1 VLFWL
6 LPRVRYAF
14 NNRSRFPPVKK
25 GKTMKLGSM
34 LGVVLASSAALLC
47 GPGFAQAPT
56 GVRVRGQIVAVDAT
70 TLTVQQR
77 SNGGVVKIALKPDQA
92 VGALKNIAV
101 ADIKPGSYIGT
112 ATNTNPEGQLIAMEV
127 VVLPEAARGSGEG
140 HYEWDL
146 APGSMMTNG
155 NVDNVVE
162 GVKGRTL
169 KLSYKG
175 GTKEVTVPEG
185 IPVVVPAPATR
196 ADLVVGKKV
205 FAFAQGDP
213 SSLSANRITVEKDGV
228 APPM

>member
-1 VLFWL
+1 
-6 LPRVRYAF
+6 
-14 NNRSRFPPVKK
+14 
-25 GKTMKLGSM
+25 MKLES
-34 LGVVLASSAALLC
+34 LLAVLATSATLFC

-56 GVRVRGQIVAVDAT
+56 GPRVRGEIVAVDAT

-77 SNGGVVKIALKPDQA
+77 SGGIVKIALKPDQA
-92 VGALKNIAV
+92 VGALKKIAI

-112 ATNTNPEGQLIAMEV
+112 ATKTNPQGQLIALEL
-127 VVLPEAARGSGEG
+127 VVLPESARGSGEG

-162 GVKGRTL
+162 AVNGRTL
-169 KLSYKG
+169 KISYKG

-185 IPVVVPAPATR
+185 VPLVTPIPATR

-213 SSLSANRITVEKDGV
+213 PNLSANRITVEKDGV

>member
-1 VLFWL
+1 
-6 LPRVRYAF
+6 
-14 NNRSRFPPVKK
+14 
-25 GKTMKLGSM
+25 MKLGSV
-34 LGVVLASSAALLC
+34 LVVLASSAALLC
-47 GPGFAQAPT
+47 APGFAQTPAA
-56 GVRVRGQIVAVDAT
+56 VRVRGEIVAVDAS

-77 SNGGVVKIALKPDQA
+77 NGGIVKIALKPDQA

-101 ADIKPGSYIGT
+101 ADIKVGSYIGT
-112 ATNTNPEGQLIAMEV
+112 ATKTNPDGQLIALEV
-127 VVLPEAARGSGEG
+127 VVLPESARGSGEG

-162 GVKGRTL
+162 GVNGRTL

-175 GTKEVTVPEG
+175 GTKDVTVPQG
-185 IPVVVPAPATR
+185 IPLVTPIPATR

-205 FAFAQGDP
+205 FASAQGDP

>member
-1 VLFWL
+1 
-6 LPRVRYAF
+6 
-14 NNRSRFPPVKK
+14 
-25 GKTMKLGSM
+25 MKPGSM
-34 LGVVLASSAALLC
+34 LVVLASSAALLC

-92 VGALKNIAV
+92 VGALKKIAIG
-101 ADIKPGSYIGT
+101 DIKPGSYIGT
-112 ATNTNPEGQLIAMEV
+112 ATKTNPDGRLIAMEV
-127 VVLPEAARGSGEG
+127 VVLPESARGSGEG

-146 APGSMMTNG
+146 ETGSMMTNG

-162 GVKGRTL
+162 GVNGRTL
-169 KLSYKG
+169 KISYKG

-213 SSLSANRITVEKDGV
+213 ESLSANRITVEKDGV

>member
-1 VLFWL
+1 
-6 LPRVRYAF
+6 
-14 NNRSRFPPVKK
+14 
-25 GKTMKLGSM
+25 MKLGSM
-34 LGVVLASSAALLC
+34 LVVLAASAALLC

-56 GVRVRGQIVAVDAT
+56 GVRVRGEIVAVDAT

-92 VGALKNIAV
+92 VGALKKIAV

-112 ATNTNPEGQLIAMEV
+112 ATKTNPEGQLIAMEV
-127 VVLPEAARGSGEG
+127 IVLPESARGSGEG

-162 GVKGRTL
+162 GVNGRTL

-175 GTKEVTVPEG
+175 GTKDVTVPEG

-196 ADLVVGKKV
+196 ADLLVGKKV

>member
-1 VLFWL
+1 
-6 LPRVRYAF
+6 
-14 NNRSRFPPVKK
+14 
-25 GKTMKLGSM
+25 MKLGSM
-34 LGVVLASSAALLC
+34 LVVLASCATFLC
-47 GPGFAQAPT
+47 GSGFAQAPT
-56 GVRVRGQIVAVDAT
+56 GVRVRGQIVAMDAM
-70 TLTVQQR
+70 TLAVQQR

-92 VGALKNIAV
+92 VGSMKNIAI

-112 ATNTNPEGQLIAMEV
+112 ATKTNPDGRLIAVEV
-127 VVLPEAARGSGEG
+127 VVLPESARGSGEG

-146 APGSMMTNG
+146 GDGSMMTNG

-185 IPVVVPAPATR
+185 IPIVTPAPATR
-196 ADLVVGKKV
+196 ADLLVGKKV

-213 SSLSANRITVEKDGV
+213 ESLSANRIVVEKDGV